1 MLGPGSATWRHAADW
16 RLLLGSGR
24 ALVLQVAHPTVGAG
38 VADYSDFR
46 RRPWQRL
53 QRSVDWLMVQAY
65 GGSRLYDEA
74 KRLRNLHK
82 HFTGVDERGRPYS
95 ALDPDAYWWVHAT
108 LFEGTV
114 NLHANFGSALETAEQ
129 RQLYEEWR
137 WMGEVL
143 GVDPRLMPDTLEGFW
158 AYFRRVVAEDLVDN
172 RSVRDVLAALSHRRP
187 VKPPW
192 LRAPDWAWG
201 VAAPVGAR
209 VITLA
214 TVGTLPP
221 ALRERLG
228 LQWTRA
234 DGCRLNAM
242 KAAVRLGMPLVP
254 PRLRYHP
261 MALVARR
268 SG

>member
-38 VADYSDFR
+38 VADHSDFR

-53 QRSVDWLMVQAY
+53 RRSVDSLMIQAY
-65 GGSRLYDEA
+65 GGSRLDDEA

-82 HFTGVDERGRPYS
+82 HFTGVDSRGHRYS

-114 NLHANFGSALETAEQ
+114 NLHANFGPALSVAQ
-129 RQLYEEWR
+129 QCQLYEEWR
-137 WMGEVL
+137 SVGEVL
-143 GVDPRLMPDTLEGFW
+143 GVDPGLMPDTLAGFW
-158 AYFRRVVAEDLVDN
+158 AYFRHMVADELVDN
-172 RSVRDVLAALSHRRP
+172 RSVRDVLAALSYPRP
-187 VKPPW
+187 VKPPGV
-192 LRAPDWAWG
+192 PDWAWG
-201 VAAPVGAR
+201 LAGPVGAR
-209 VITLA
+209 VITLV

-221 ALRERLG
+221 VLRDRLN
-228 LQWTRA
+228 LQWTRN
-234 DGCRLNAM
+234 DGWKLDAL

-261 MALVARR
+261 MALAARR
-268 SG
+268 CG